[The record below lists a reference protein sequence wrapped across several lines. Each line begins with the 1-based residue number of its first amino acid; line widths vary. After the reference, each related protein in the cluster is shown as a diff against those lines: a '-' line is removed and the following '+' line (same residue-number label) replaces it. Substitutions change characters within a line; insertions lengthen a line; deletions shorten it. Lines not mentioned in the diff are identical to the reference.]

1 MKLILK
7 EFQDDAVVKL
17 VRNMRAAAKEAI
29 KGDRQ
34 AVSLS
39 SPTGSGK
46 TVMLTRAIELILT
59 GDDEHAPIP
68 DATFLWITDQ
78 PELNTQTRKKMLT
91 TSTVLN
97 PDSLVVID
105 ATFNR
110 ENLRPGNVHFLNTQK
125 IGKDK
130 GLVSHHDKRTYSI
143 WEIVRNTIDTRPG
156 KFFVIIDEA
165 HRGMTEGKDQAEANS
180 IIQKFIKGSP
190 GELPPVPV
198 VVGISATPGR

>member
-7 EFQDDAVVKL
+7 DFQDEAVVKL
-17 VRNMRAAAKEAI
+17 VRNLRAAAKES
-29 KGDRQ
+29 KSGDRQ

-46 TVMLTRAIELILT
+46 TVMLTRAIEMILK

-78 PELNTQTRKKMLT
+78 PELNTQTRKKMLG

-97 PDSLVVID
+97 GDTLVVID
-105 ATFNR
+105 ATFDR
-110 ENLRPGNVHFLNTQK
+110 ESLKPGTVHFLNTQK
-125 IGKDK
+125 IGKEK
-130 GLVSHHDKRTYSI
+130 GLVSHHDKRTYNI
-143 WEIVRNTIDTRPG
+143 WEIIRNTIDTRAG

-165 HRGMTEGKDQAEANS
+165 HRGMAEGKDQADANS
-180 IIQKFIKGSP
+180 I
-190 GELPPVPV
+190 
-198 VVGISATPGR
+198 